1 MRNCMALLFN
11 CFKAK
16 FEVISGDVSTLSD
29 HDPFDLKGPRSGQ
42 TLGRIK
48 IWPEKGTSLVDRV
61 EFQHGHERDQECDLE
76 LDVLLDQQHSVTFRW
91 YAQQFDVPA
100 TQAKTAL
107 QEFVDNH
114 DAVHAVYLLGGNVK
128 GESGSR
134 CA

>member
-1 MRNCMALLFN
+1 MRAQL
-11 CFKAK
+11 
-16 FEVISGDVSTLSD
+16 SGPANTVNMTAAQLSD
-29 HDPFDLKGPRSGQ
+29 ALATNQ
-42 TLGRIK
+42 L
-48 IWPEKGTSLVDRV
+48 
-61 EFQHGHERDQECDLE
+61 
-76 LDVLLDQQHSVTFRW
+76 VTFRW

-128 GESGSR
+128 GESGGR